1 MYKNNSHYSKED
13 IIMTEKRTDKGNKRF
28 KKGIAILAVT
38 GTVLTGA
45 GAFLLFTGPGH
56 SLVNSTVTTSQ
67 QGEQKVEAASCQVKQ
82 KLPASMRDDQE
93 IEGKLQ
99 KLSDRA
105 MTIDVNGDAQ
115 TYDFASSVEREAVQK
130 EDWVKIALN
139 TNQQIKE
146 LEREDPD
153 DRNDR
158 EDDGNRSNDSSDD
171 ANERYGIL
179 RALSQSELTLEQDGP
194 ETIYAMADRAER
206 DVSKSGDIV
215 KIELS
220 ADGQVRELDREEDDE
235 NRNDVRDEDRDDA
248 REQEVRGTLSKITNQ
263 EIIIEQ
269 NGAQKSYSRTS
280 NMEQDDDIRVGGS
293 VKLELNASD
302 EVTEIDE

>member
-1 MYKNNSHYSKED
+1 
-13 IIMTEKRTDKGNKRF
+13 MTAKRTDKGNKHF
-28 KKGIAILAVT
+28 KKGIATLAVT

-67 QGEQKVEAASCQVKQ
+67 QAEQKVEAASRQVEQ

-93 IEGKLQ
+93 LEGTLQ
-99 KLSDRA
+99 KLSDRS
-105 MTIDVNGDAQ
+105 MTIDVNGESR
-115 TYDFASSVEREAVQK
+115 TFDFASSIEREAVQ
-130 EDWVKIALN
+130 EGDWVKIDLN
-139 TNQQIKE
+139 ANQQITE
-146 LEREDPD
+146 LEREDQD

-158 EDDGNRSNDSSDD
+158 EDDGNRSDDSSDD

-179 RALSQSELTLEQDGP
+179 RALSQSELTLEQDGQ
-194 ETIYAMADRAER
+194 ETVYAIADRAER
-206 DVSKSGDIV
+206 DAAKSGDIV
-215 KIELS
+215 KIELN

-235 NRNDVRDEDRDDA
+235 NRNDARDEDRDDA
-248 REQEVRGTLSKITNQ
+248 REQEVRGTLAKITNQ

-269 NGAQKSYSRTS
+269 NGAQKSYSRAS
-280 NMEQDDDIRVGGS
+280 NMEQDDDVRVGSS

>member
-1 MYKNNSHYSKED
+1 M
-13 IIMTEKRTDKGNKRF
+13 MTEKRTDKGNKYF
-28 KKGIAILAVT
+28 KKGIATLAIT

-67 QGEQKVEAASCQVKQ
+67 QAEQKVAAASRQVEQ

-93 IEGKLQ
+93 IEGTLQ
-99 KLSDRA
+99 KLSDRS

-130 EDWVKIALN
+130 EDWVKIDLN
-139 TNQQIKE
+139 ANQQITE
-146 LEREDPD
+146 LEREDQD

-158 EDDGNRSNDSSDD
+158 EDDGNRSNDSLDD
-171 ANERYGIL
+171 ANERYGVL
-179 RALSQSELTLEQDGP
+179 RALSQSELTLEQDGQ
-194 ETIYAMADRAER
+194 ETIYAMADRVER
-206 DVSKSGDIV
+206 DTVKSGDIV
-215 KIELS
+215 KIELN

-235 NRNDVRDEDRDDA
+235 NRNDARDEDRDDA

-269 NGAQKSYSRTS
+269 NGTQKSYSRAS
-280 NMEQDDDIRVGGS
+280 NMEQDDDVRVGGA

>member
-1 MYKNNSHYSKED
+1 
-13 IIMTEKRTDKGNKRF
+13 MTAKRTDKGNKHF
-28 KKGIAILAVT
+28 KKGIATLAVT

-67 QGEQKVEAASCQVKQ
+67 QAEQKVEAASHQVEQ

-93 IEGKLQ
+93 LEGTLQ
-99 KLSDRA
+99 KLSDRS
-105 MTIDVNGDAQ
+105 MTIDVNGESR
-115 TYDFASSVEREAVQK
+115 TFDFASSIEREAVQ
-130 EDWVKIALN
+130 EGDWVKIDLN
-139 TNQQIKE
+139 ANQQITE
-146 LEREDPD
+146 LEREDQD

-158 EDDGNRSNDSSDD
+158 EDDGNLSDDSSDD

-179 RALSQSELTLEQDGP
+179 RALSQSELTLEQDGQ
-194 ETIYAMADRAER
+194 ETVYAIADRAER
-206 DVSKSGDIV
+206 DAAKSGDIV
-215 KIELS
+215 KIELN
-220 ADGQVRELDREEDDE
+220 ADGQVRELDREDDDE
-235 NRNDVRDEDRDDA
+235 DRNATRDEDRDDA
-248 REQEVRGTLSKITNQ
+248 REQEVRGTLAKITNQ

-269 NGAQKSYSRTS
+269 NGAQKSYSRAS
-280 NMEQDDDIRVGGS
+280 NMEQDDDVRVGSS

>member
-1 MYKNNSHYSKED
+1 MYKNNSHYLKED
-13 IIMTEKRTDKGNKRF
+13 IIMTEKRTDKGNKYF
-28 KKGIAILAVT
+28 KKGIATLAIT

-67 QGEQKVEAASCQVKQ
+67 QAEQKVAAASRQVEQ

-93 IEGKLQ
+93 IEGTLQ
-99 KLSDRA
+99 KLSDRS

-130 EDWVKIALN
+130 EDWVKIDLN
-139 TNQQIKE
+139 ANQQITE
-146 LEREDPD
+146 LEREDQD

-158 EDDGNRSNDSSDD
+158 EDDGNRSNDSLDD
-171 ANERYGIL
+171 ANERYGVL
-179 RALSQSELTLEQDGP
+179 RALSQSELTLEQDGQ
-194 ETIYAMADRAER
+194 ETIYAMADRVER
-206 DVSKSGDIV
+206 DTVKSGDIV
-215 KIELS
+215 KIELN

-235 NRNDVRDEDRDDA
+235 NRNDARDEDRDDA

-269 NGAQKSYSRTS
+269 NGTQKSYSRAS
-280 NMEQDDDIRVGGS
+280 NMEQDDDVRVGGA

>member
-1 MYKNNSHYSKED
+1 
-13 IIMTEKRTDKGNKRF
+13 MTAKRTDKGNKHF
-28 KKGIAILAVT
+28 KKGIATLAVT

-67 QGEQKVEAASCQVKQ
+67 QAEQKVEAASRQVEQ

-93 IEGKLQ
+93 IEGTLQ
-99 KLSDRA
+99 KVSDRS
-105 MTIDVNGDAQ
+105 MTIDVNGDTQ
-115 TYDFASSVEREAVQK
+115 TYDFASSVEREAVR
-130 EDWVKIALN
+130 EGDWVKIDLN
-139 TNQQIKE
+139 ANQQITE
-146 LEREDPD
+146 LEREDQD

-158 EDDGNRSNDSSDD
+158 EDDGNRSDDSSDD

-179 RALSQSELTLEQDGP
+179 RALSQSELTLEQDGQ
-194 ETIYAMADRAER
+194 ETVYAIADRAER
-206 DVSKSGDIV
+206 DAAKSGDIV
-215 KIELS
+215 KIELN
-220 ADGQVRELDREEDDE
+220 ADGQVRELDREDDDE
-235 NRNDVRDEDRDDA
+235 DRNATRDEDRDDA
-248 REQEVRGTLSKITNQ
+248 REQEVRGTLAKITNQ

-269 NGAQKSYSRTS
+269 NGAQKSYSRAS
-280 NMEQDDDIRVGGS
+280 NMEQDDDVRVGGS

>member
-1 MYKNNSHYSKED
+1 
-13 IIMTEKRTDKGNKRF
+13 MTAKRTDKGNKHF
-28 KKGIAILAVT
+28 KKGIATLAVT

-67 QGEQKVEAASCQVKQ
+67 QAEQKVEAASRQVEL

-93 IEGKLQ
+93 LEGTLQ
-99 KLSDRA
+99 KLSDRS
-105 MTIDVNGDAQ
+105 MTIDVNGESR
-115 TYDFASSVEREAVQK
+115 TFDFASSVEREAVQ
-130 EDWVKIALN
+130 EGDWVKIDLN
-139 TNQQIKE
+139 ANQQITE
-146 LEREDPD
+146 LEREDQD

-158 EDDGNRSNDSSDD
+158 EDDGNQSDDSSDD

-179 RALSQSELTLEQDGP
+179 RALSQSELTLEQDGQ
-194 ETIYAMADRAER
+194 ETVYAIADRAER
-206 DVSKSGDIV
+206 DAAKSGDIV
-215 KIELS
+215 KIELN
-220 ADGQVRELDREEDDE
+220 ADGQVRELDREDDDE
-235 NRNDVRDEDRDDA
+235 DRNATRDEDRDDA
-248 REQEVRGTLSKITNQ
+248 REQEVRGTLAKITNQ

-269 NGAQKSYSRTS
+269 NGTQKSYSRAS
-280 NMEQDDDIRVGGS
+280 NMEQDDDVRVGGS

>member
-1 MYKNNSHYSKED
+1 
-13 IIMTEKRTDKGNKRF
+13 MTEKRTDKGNKRF
-28 KKGIAILAVT
+28 KKGIAKLAVT
-38 GTVLTGA
+38 STVLTGA

-67 QGEQKVEAASCQVKQ
+67 QAEQKVEAASRQVKQ

-93 IEGKLQ
+93 IEGTLQ
-99 KLSDRA
+99 KLSDRS

-130 EDWVKIALN
+130 EDWVKIDLN
-139 TNQQIKE
+139 ANQQITE

-179 RALSQSELTLEQDGP
+179 RALSQSELTLEQEGQ

-206 DVSKSGDIV
+206 DAGDIV
-215 KIELS
+215 KIELN

-235 NRNDVRDEDRDDA
+235 NRNDVRDENRDDA

-280 NMEQDDDIRVGGS
+280 NMEQDDDVRVGGS

>member
-1 MYKNNSHYSKED
+1 
-13 IIMTEKRTDKGNKRF
+13 MTAKRTDKGNKHF
-28 KKGIAILAVT
+28 KKGIATLAVT

-67 QGEQKVEAASCQVKQ
+67 QAEQKVEAASRQVEQ

-93 IEGKLQ
+93 LEGTLQ
-99 KLSDRA
+99 KLSDRS
-105 MTIDVNGDAQ
+105 MTIDVNGESR
-115 TYDFASSVEREAVQK
+115 TFDFASSVEREAVQ
-130 EDWVKIALN
+130 EGDWVKIDLN
-139 TNQQIKE
+139 ANQQITE
-146 LEREDPD
+146 LEREDQD

-158 EDDGNRSNDSSDD
+158 EDDGNRSDDSSDD

-179 RALSQSELTLEQDGP
+179 RALSQSELTLEQDGQ
-194 ETIYAMADRAER
+194 ETVYAIADRAER
-206 DVSKSGDIV
+206 DAAKSGDIV
-215 KIELS
+215 KIELN
-220 ADGQVRELDREEDDE
+220 ADGQVREIDREDDDE
-235 NRNDVRDEDRDDA
+235 DRNATRDEDRDDA
-248 REQEVRGTLSKITNQ
+248 REQEVRGTLAKITNQ

-269 NGAQKSYSRTS
+269 NGTQKSYSRAS

>member
-1 MYKNNSHYSKED
+1 
-13 IIMTEKRTDKGNKRF
+13 MTAKRTDKGNKRF
-28 KKGIAILAVT
+28 KKEIATLAVT

-67 QGEQKVEAASCQVKQ
+67 QAEQKVEAASRQVEQ

-93 IEGKLQ
+93 LEGTLQ
-99 KLSDRA
+99 KLSDRS

-115 TYDFASSVEREAVQK
+115 TYDFASSVEREAVQ
-130 EDWVKIALN
+130 EGDWVKIDLN
-139 TNQQIKE
+139 ANQQITE
-146 LEREDPD
+146 LEREDQD

-158 EDDGNRSNDSSDD
+158 EDDGNRSDDSSDD

-179 RALSQSELTLEQDGP
+179 RALSQSELTLEQDGQ
-194 ETIYAMADRAER
+194 ETVYAIADRAER
-206 DVSKSGDIV
+206 DAAKPGDIV
-215 KIELS
+215 KIELN
-220 ADGQVRELDREEDDE
+220 ADGQVRELDREDDDE
-235 NRNDVRDEDRDDA
+235 DRNATRDEDRDDA
-248 REQEVRGTLSKITNQ
+248 REQEVRGTLAKITNQ

-269 NGAQKSYSRTS
+269 NGTQKSYSRAS
-280 NMEQDDDIRVGGS
+280 NMEQDDDVRVGGS

>member
-1 MYKNNSHYSKED
+1 
-13 IIMTEKRTDKGNKRF
+13 MTAKRTDKGNKRF
-28 KKGIAILAVT
+28 KKGIATLAVT

-67 QGEQKVEAASCQVKQ
+67 QAEQKVEAASRQVEQ

-93 IEGKLQ
+93 LEGTLQ
-99 KLSDRA
+99 KLSDRS
-105 MTIDVNGDAQ
+105 MTIDVNGESR
-115 TYDFASSVEREAVQK
+115 TFDFASSVEREAVQ
-130 EDWVKIALN
+130 EGDWVKIDLN
-139 TNQQIKE
+139 ANQQITE
-146 LEREDPD
+146 LEREDQD
-153 DRNDR
+153 DRNDG
-158 EDDGNRSNDSSDD
+158 EDDGNRSDDSSDD

-179 RALSQSELTLEQDGP
+179 RALSQSELTLEQDGQ
-194 ETIYAMADRAER
+194 ETVYAIADRAER
-206 DVSKSGDIV
+206 DAAKSGDIV
-215 KIELS
+215 KIELN
-220 ADGQVRELDREEDDE
+220 ADGQVRELDREDDDE
-235 NRNDVRDEDRDDA
+235 NRNATRDEDGDDA
-248 REQEVRGTLSKITNQ
+248 REQEVRGTLAKITNQ

-269 NGAQKSYSRTS
+269 NGTQKSYSRAS

>member
-1 MYKNNSHYSKED
+1 
-13 IIMTEKRTDKGNKRF
+13 MTEKRTDKGNKYF
-28 KKGIAILAVT
+28 KKGIATLAIT

-67 QGEQKVEAASCQVKQ
+67 QAEQKVAAASRQVEQ

-93 IEGKLQ
+93 IEGTLQ
-99 KLSDRA
+99 KLSDRS

-130 EDWVKIALN
+130 EDWVKIDLN
-139 TNQQIKE
+139 ANQQITE
-146 LEREDPD
+146 LEREDQD

-158 EDDGNRSNDSSDD
+158 EDDGNRSNDSLDD
-171 ANERYGIL
+171 ANERYGVL
-179 RALSQSELTLEQDGP
+179 RALSQSELTLEQDGQ
-194 ETIYAMADRAER
+194 ETIYAMADRVER
-206 DVSKSGDIV
+206 DTVKSGDIV
-215 KIELS
+215 KIELN

-235 NRNDVRDEDRDDA
+235 NRNDARDEDRDDA

-269 NGAQKSYSRTS
+269 NGAQKSYSRAS
-280 NMEQDDDIRVGGS
+280 NMEQDDDVRVGGA

>member
-1 MYKNNSHYSKED
+1 
-13 IIMTEKRTDKGNKRF
+13 MTEKRTDKGNKRF
-28 KKGIAILAVT
+28 KKGIATLTVT

-45 GAFLLFTGPGH
+45 GTFLLFTGPGH

-67 QGEQKVEAASCQVKQ
+67 QAEQKVEAASRQVEQ

-93 IEGKLQ
+93 IEGTLQ
-99 KLSDRA
+99 KLSDRS

-115 TYDFASSVEREAVQK
+115 TYDFASSVEREAVQE
-130 EDWVKIALN
+130 EDWVKIDLN
-139 TNQQIKE
+139 ANQQITE
-146 LEREDPD
+146 LEREDQD

-158 EDDGNRSNDSSDD
+158 EDDGTRSNDSLDD

-179 RALSQSELTLEQDGP
+179 RALSQSELTLEQDGQ

-206 DVSKSGDIV
+206 DAAKSGDIV
-215 KIELS
+215 KIELN
-220 ADGQVRELDREEDDE
+220 ADGQVRELDREDDDE
-235 NRNDVRDEDRDDA
+235 NRNDTRDENRDDA

-269 NGAQKSYSRTS
+269 NGAQKSYSRAS
-280 NMEQDDDIRVGGS
+280 NMEQDDDVRVGGS

>member
-1 MYKNNSHYSKED
+1 
-13 IIMTEKRTDKGNKRF
+13 MTEKRTDKGNKRF
-28 KKGIAILAVT
+28 KKGIATLAVT

-45 GAFLLFTGPGH
+45 GAFLLLTGPGH

-67 QGEQKVEAASCQVKQ
+67 QAEQKVEAASRQVEQ

-93 IEGKLQ
+93 IEGTLQ
-99 KLSDRA
+99 KLSDRS
-105 MTIDVNGDAQ
+105 MTIDVNGESR
-115 TYDFASSVEREAVQK
+115 TFDFASSVEREDVQ
-130 EDWVKIALN
+130 EGDWVKIDLN
-139 TNQQIKE
+139 ANQQITE

-153 DRNDR
+153 DRNER
-158 EDDGNRSNDSSDD
+158 EDDDNRSDGSLDD
-171 ANERYGIL
+171 ANEQYGIL
-179 RALSQSELTLEQDGP
+179 RALSQSELTLEQDGQ

-206 DVSKSGDIV
+206 DAAKSGDIV
-215 KIELS
+215 KIELN

-235 NRNDVRDEDRDDA
+235 NRNDARDENRDDA

-269 NGAQKSYSRTS
+269 NGGQKSYSRAS
-280 NMEQDDDIRVGGS
+280 NMEQDDDVRVGGS
-293 VKLELNASD
+293 VKLELNVSD

>member
-1 MYKNNSHYSKED
+1 
-13 IIMTEKRTDKGNKRF
+13 MTAKRTDKGNKHF
-28 KKGIAILAVT
+28 KKGIATLAVT

-67 QGEQKVEAASCQVKQ
+67 QAEQKVEAASRQVEQ

-93 IEGKLQ
+93 LEGTLQ
-99 KLSDRA
+99 KLSDRS
-105 MTIDVNGDAQ
+105 MTIDVNGESR
-115 TYDFASSVEREAVQK
+115 TFDFASSVEREAVQ
-130 EDWVKIALN
+130 EGDWVKIDLN
-139 TNQQIKE
+139 ANQQITE
-146 LEREDPD
+146 LEREDQD

-158 EDDGNRSNDSSDD
+158 EDDGNRSDDSSDD

-179 RALSQSELTLEQDGP
+179 RALSQSELTLEQDGQ
-194 ETIYAMADRAER
+194 ETVYAIADRAER
-206 DVSKSGDIV
+206 DAAKSGDIV
-215 KIELS
+215 KIELN
-220 ADGQVRELDREEDDE
+220 ADGQVRELDRKDDDE
-235 NRNDVRDEDRDDA
+235 DRNATRDEDGDDA
-248 REQEVRGTLSKITNQ
+248 REQEVRGTLAKITNQ

-269 NGAQKSYSRTS
+269 NGTQKSYSRAS

>member
-1 MYKNNSHYSKED
+1 
-13 IIMTEKRTDKGNKRF
+13 MTAKRTDKGNKRF
-28 KKGIAILAVT
+28 KKGIATLAVT

-67 QGEQKVEAASCQVKQ
+67 QAEQKVEAASRQVEQ

-93 IEGKLQ
+93 LEGTLQ
-99 KLSDRA
+99 KLSDRS
-105 MTIDVNGDAQ
+105 MTIDVNGESR
-115 TYDFASSVEREAVQK
+115 TFDFASSVEREAVQ
-130 EDWVKIALN
+130 EGDWVKIDLN
-139 TNQQIKE
+139 ANQQITE
-146 LEREDPD
+146 LEREDQD
-153 DRNDR
+153 DRNDG
-158 EDDGNRSNDSSDD
+158 EDDGNRSDDSSDD

-179 RALSQSELTLEQDGP
+179 RALSQSELTLEQDGQ
-194 ETIYAMADRAER
+194 ETVYAIADRVER
-206 DVSKSGDIV
+206 DAAKSGDIV
-215 KIELS
+215 KIELN
-220 ADGQVRELDREEDDE
+220 ADGQVRELDREDDDE
-235 NRNDVRDEDRDDA
+235 NRNATRDEDGDDA
-248 REQEVRGTLSKITNQ
+248 REQEVRGTLAKITNQ

-269 NGAQKSYSRTS
+269 NGTQKSYSRAS

>member
-1 MYKNNSHYSKED
+1 
-13 IIMTEKRTDKGNKRF
+13 MTEKRTDKGNKRF
-28 KKGIAILAVT
+28 KKGIATLAVT

-45 GAFLLFTGPGH
+45 GAFLLLTGPGH

-67 QGEQKVEAASCQVKQ
+67 QAEQKVEAASRQVEQ

-93 IEGKLQ
+93 IEGTLQ
-99 KLSDRA
+99 KLSDRS

-115 TYDFASSVEREAVQK
+115 TYDFASSVEREDVQ
-130 EDWVKIALN
+130 EGDWVKIDLN
-139 TNQQIKE
+139 ANQQITE
-146 LEREDPD
+146 LEREDQD

-158 EDDGNRSNDSSDD
+158 EDDGNRSNDSSND

-179 RALSQSELTLEQDGP
+179 RALSQSELTLEQEGQ

-206 DVSKSGDIV
+206 DAAKSGDIV
-215 KIELS
+215 KIELN

-235 NRNDVRDEDRDDA
+235 NRNDARDENRDDA

-269 NGAQKSYSRTS
+269 NGAQKSYSRAS
-280 NMEQDDDIRVGGS
+280 NMEQDDDVRVGGS

>member
-1 MYKNNSHYSKED
+1 
-13 IIMTEKRTDKGNKRF
+13 MTAKRTDKGNKRF
-28 KKGIAILAVT
+28 KKGIATLAVT
-38 GTVLTGA
+38 GTILTGA

-67 QGEQKVEAASCQVKQ
+67 QAEQKVEAASRQVEQ

-93 IEGKLQ
+93 LEGTLQ
-99 KLSDRA
+99 KLSDRS

-115 TYDFASSVEREAVQK
+115 TYDFASSVEREAVQ
-130 EDWVKIALN
+130 EGDWVKIDLN
-139 TNQQIKE
+139 ANQQITE
-146 LEREDPD
+146 LEREDQD

-158 EDDGNRSNDSSDD
+158 EDDGNRSDDSSDD

-179 RALSQSELTLEQDGP
+179 RALSQSELTLEQDGQ
-194 ETIYAMADRAER
+194 ETVYAIADRAER
-206 DVSKSGDIV
+206 DAAKPGDIV
-215 KIELS
+215 KIELN
-220 ADGQVRELDREEDDE
+220 ADGQVRELDREDDDE
-235 NRNDVRDEDRDDA
+235 DRNATRDEDRDDA
-248 REQEVRGTLSKITNQ
+248 REQEVRGTLAKITNQ

-269 NGAQKSYSRTS
+269 NGTQKSYSRAS
-280 NMEQDDDIRVGGS
+280 NMEQDDDVRVGGS

>member
-1 MYKNNSHYSKED
+1 
-13 IIMTEKRTDKGNKRF
+13 MTEKRTDKGNKYF
-28 KKGIAILAVT
+28 KKGIATLAIT

-67 QGEQKVEAASCQVKQ
+67 QAEQKVAAASRQVEQ

-93 IEGKLQ
+93 IEGTLQ
-99 KLSDRA
+99 KLSDRS

-130 EDWVKIALN
+130 EDWVKIDLN
-139 TNQQIKE
+139 ANQQITE
-146 LEREDPD
+146 LEREDQD

-158 EDDGNRSNDSSDD
+158 EDDGNRSNDSLDD
-171 ANERYGIL
+171 ANERYGVL
-179 RALSQSELTLEQDGP
+179 RALSQSELTLEQDGQ
-194 ETIYAMADRAER
+194 ETIYAMADRVER
-206 DVSKSGDIV
+206 DTVKSGDIV
-215 KIELS
+215 KIELN

-235 NRNDVRDEDRDDA
+235 NRNDARDEDRDDA

-269 NGAQKSYSRTS
+269 NGTQKSYSRAS
-280 NMEQDDDIRVGGS
+280 NMEQDDDVRVGGA

>member
-1 MYKNNSHYSKED
+1 
-13 IIMTEKRTDKGNKRF
+13 MTEKRTDKGNKRF
-28 KKGIAILAVT
+28 KKGIATLAVT

-67 QGEQKVEAASCQVKQ
+67 QAEQKVEAASRQVEQ

-93 IEGKLQ
+93 LEGTLQ
-99 KLSDRA
+99 KLSDRS

-115 TYDFASSVEREAVQK
+115 TYDFASSVEREAVQ
-130 EDWVKIALN
+130 EGDWVKIDLN
-139 TNQQIKE
+139 ANQQITE
-146 LEREDPD
+146 LEREDQD

-158 EDDGNRSNDSSDD
+158 EDDGNRSDDSSDD

-179 RALSQSELTLEQDGP
+179 RALSQSELTLEQDGQ
-194 ETIYAMADRAER
+194 ETVYAIADRAER
-206 DVSKSGDIV
+206 DAAKPGDIV
-215 KIELS
+215 KIELN
-220 ADGQVRELDREEDDE
+220 ADGQVRELDREDDDE
-235 NRNDVRDEDRDDA
+235 DRNATRDEDRDDA
-248 REQEVRGTLSKITNQ
+248 REQEVRGTLAKITNQ

-269 NGAQKSYSRTS
+269 NGTQKSYSRAS
-280 NMEQDDDIRVGGS
+280 NMEQDDDVRVGGS

>member
-1 MYKNNSHYSKED
+1 
-13 IIMTEKRTDKGNKRF
+13 MTEKRTDKGNKRF
-28 KKGIAILAVT
+28 KKGIATLAVT

-67 QGEQKVEAASCQVKQ
+67 QAEQKVEAASRQVKQ

-93 IEGKLQ
+93 IEGTLQ
-99 KLSDRA
+99 KLSDRS

-130 EDWVKIALN
+130 EDWVKIDLN
-139 TNQQIKE
+139 ANQQITE

-179 RALSQSELTLEQDGP
+179 RALSQSELTLEQDGQ

-206 DVSKSGDIV
+206 DAAKSGDIV
-215 KIELS
+215 KIELN
-220 ADGQVRELDREEDDE
+220 ADGQVRELDWEEDDE

-280 NMEQDDDIRVGGS
+280 NMEQDDDVRVGGS

>member
-1 MYKNNSHYSKED
+1 
-13 IIMTEKRTDKGNKRF
+13 MTAKRTDKGNKHF
-28 KKGIAILAVT
+28 KKGIATLAVT

-67 QGEQKVEAASCQVKQ
+67 QAEQKVEAASRQVEQ

-93 IEGKLQ
+93 IEGTLQ
-99 KLSDRA
+99 KVSDRS
-105 MTIDVNGDAQ
+105 MTIDVNGDTQ
-115 TYDFASSVEREAVQK
+115 TYDFASSVEREAVQ
-130 EDWVKIALN
+130 EGDWVKIDLN
-139 TNQQIKE
+139 ANQQITE
-146 LEREDPD
+146 LEREDQD

-158 EDDGNRSNDSSDD
+158 EDDGNRSDDSSDD

-179 RALSQSELTLEQDGP
+179 RALSQSELTLEQDGQ
-194 ETIYAMADRAER
+194 ETVYAIADRAER
-206 DVSKSGDIV
+206 DAAKSGDIV
-215 KIELS
+215 KIELN
-220 ADGQVRELDREEDDE
+220 ADGQVREIDRDDDDE
-235 NRNDVRDEDRDDA
+235 DRNATRDEDRDDA
-248 REQEVRGTLSKITNQ
+248 REQEVRGTLAKITNQ

-269 NGAQKSYSRTS
+269 NGAQKSYSRAS
-280 NMEQDDDIRVGGS
+280 NMEQDDDVRVGGS

>member
-1 MYKNNSHYSKED
+1 
-13 IIMTEKRTDKGNKRF
+13 MTEKRTDKGNKYF
-28 KKGIAILAVT
+28 KKGIATLAIT

-67 QGEQKVEAASCQVKQ
+67 QAEQKVAAASRQVEQ

-93 IEGKLQ
+93 IEGTLQ
-99 KLSDRA
+99 KLSDRS

-130 EDWVKIALN
+130 EDRVKIDLN
-139 TNQQIKE
+139 ANQQITE
-146 LEREDPD
+146 LEREDQD

-158 EDDGNRSNDSSDD
+158 EDDGNRSNDSLDD
-171 ANERYGIL
+171 ANERYGVL
-179 RALSQSELTLEQDGP
+179 RALSQSELTLEQDGQ
-194 ETIYAMADRAER
+194 ETIYAMADRVER
-206 DVSKSGDIV
+206 DTVKSGDIV
-215 KIELS
+215 KIELN

-235 NRNDVRDEDRDDA
+235 NRNDARDEDRDDA

-269 NGAQKSYSRTS
+269 NGTQKSYSRAS
-280 NMEQDDDIRVGGS
+280 NMEQDDDVRVGGA

>member
-1 MYKNNSHYSKED
+1 
-13 IIMTEKRTDKGNKRF
+13 MTAKRTDKGNKHF
-28 KKGIAILAVT
+28 KKGIATLAVT

-67 QGEQKVEAASCQVKQ
+67 QAEQKVEAASRQVEQ

-93 IEGKLQ
+93 LEGTLQ
-99 KLSDRA
+99 KLSDRS
-105 MTIDVNGDAQ
+105 MTIDVNGESR
-115 TYDFASSVEREAVQK
+115 TFDFASSVEREAVQ
-130 EDWVKIALN
+130 EGDWVKIDLN
-139 TNQQIKE
+139 ANQQITE
-146 LEREDPD
+146 LEREDQD
-153 DRNDR
+153 DRNDG
-158 EDDGNRSNDSSDD
+158 EDDGNRSDDSSDD

-179 RALSQSELTLEQDGP
+179 RALSQSELTLEQDGQ
-194 ETIYAMADRAER
+194 ETVYAIADRAER
-206 DVSKSGDIV
+206 DAAKSGDIV
-215 KIELS
+215 KIELN
-220 ADGQVRELDREEDDE
+220 ADGQVRELDRKDDDE
-235 NRNDVRDEDRDDA
+235 DRNATRDEDGDDA
-248 REQEVRGTLSKITNQ
+248 REQEVRGTLAKITNQ

-269 NGAQKSYSRTS
+269 NGKQKSYSRAS